1 MPSLPPQKMTDATA
15 AWHLQSAIDHFNA
28 PRPLCTSFLPGCVTR
43 MKRFFCAERKGLL
56 QTKKARK
63 NDKRVR

>member
-1 MPSLPPQKMTDATA
+1 MPSLPPQKMTDAT

-43 MKRFFCAERKGLL
+43 MKRFLRGEEGATSNEKGA
-56 QTKKARK
+56 KK
-63 NDKRVR
+63 